1 MAASALLLLG
11 SCQRLGAPAT
21 PGAATQNRRDNRP
34 ASPDFDLPTAAGKQ
48 LTLMSLR
55 GSYVLLDFRAVG
67 CTECA
72 AENANLRKL
81 YDQFSHRGLV
91 IVSVWQAS
99 DQAEWRTALTAEELP
114 WAQAL
119 DLSGETARA
128 YEVQP
133 PPVAVLLDPRG
144 HELARNLRGRNLG
157 QKISEF
163 IPLD

>member
-1 MAASALLLLG
+1 MLI

-21 PGAATQNRRDNRP
+21 PGEATQNRRDNRP
-34 ASPDFDLPTAAGKQ
+34 ASPDFDLPTAADKP
-48 LTLMSLR
+48 LTLQSLR

-67 CTECA
+67 CAECG

-91 IVSVWQAS
+91 IVSVWGAS
-99 DQAEWRTALTAEELP
+99 SQAEWRAALAAEELP

-128 YEVQP
+128 YKVQQ

-144 HELARNLRGRNLG
+144 YELARNLRGRNLG
-157 QKISEF
+157 QKISEY